1 METNINEQITMEIKE
16 SIKLLKMSKGYN
28 WEIKIIPLGGA
39 ILSQEALERLRMIDN
54 DLRKTYGVMA
64 VQNEH

>member
-1 METNINEQITMEIKE
+1 MEIKE

-54 DLRKTYGVMA
+54 DLRKTYGGA
-64 VQNEH
+64 E